1 MEVRNK
7 DADASTVVSDY
18 FSIVQKILGPFE
30 ETYRNRAIFDIREDE
45 SIFMSL
51 GAYRDHLLGE
61 TLRQAYKNA
70 KNPEKLFVGAVV
82 Q

>member
-1 MEVRNK
+1 MVRLK
-7 DADASTVVSDY
+7 RLIEIEQYLTSR
-18 FSIVQKILGPFE
+18 KI
-30 ETYRNRAIFDIREDE
+30 E

-70 KNPEKLFVGAVV
+70 KIPEKLFVGAVV
-82 Q
+82 

>member
-1 MEVRNK
+1 MT
-7 DADASTVVSDY
+7 S
-18 FSIVQKILGPFE
+18 
-30 ETYRNRAIFDIREDE
+30 
-45 SIFMSL
+45 

-70 KNPEKLFVGAVV
+70 KNPEKLFVGAVG